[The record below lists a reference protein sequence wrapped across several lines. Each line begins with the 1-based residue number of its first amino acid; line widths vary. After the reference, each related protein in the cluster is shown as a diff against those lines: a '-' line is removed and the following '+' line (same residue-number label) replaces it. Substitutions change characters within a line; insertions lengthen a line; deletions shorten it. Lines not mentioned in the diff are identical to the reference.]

1 MKLYEQK
8 AKRIS
13 RDDVPISHEEAKS
26 LMSELSHWTREE
38 GSIMREFRLKDF
50 HQAMD
55 FVNLIAGIANEQD
68 HHPDLFI
75 SYNIVRVTLS
85 THKINGLTL
94 NDFIVASKIDRVAD
108 EDRFAREA
116 A

>member
-8 AKRIS
+8 ARRIS
-13 RDDVPISHEEAKS
+13 RDEVPLSHPEAEA
-26 LMSELSHWTREE
+26 LMIELPHWTREE
-38 GSIMREFRLKDF
+38 GTIKREFRLTDF

-55 FVNLIAGIANEQD
+55 FVNRIAGIANEQD

-94 NDFIVASKIDRVAD
+94 NDFIVASKIDRMAD
-108 EDRFAREA
+108 EGRFAREA